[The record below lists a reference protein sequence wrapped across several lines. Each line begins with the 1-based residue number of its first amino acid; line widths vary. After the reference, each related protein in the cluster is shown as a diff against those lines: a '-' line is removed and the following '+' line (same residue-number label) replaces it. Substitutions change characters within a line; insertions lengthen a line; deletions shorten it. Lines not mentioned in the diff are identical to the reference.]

1 MFGLTLEKLF
11 VIGILAA
18 VIIGPQR
25 LPLYTQK
32 AAKLIAQFKAFI
44 STTRERAEA
53 EIGVPLDPKK
63 WEELDLK
70 QYDPRRIVREAL
82 VAPAVP
88 VPAAGSGSASDS
100 GGDSGA
106 DPVSVADPAGADPVT
121 VADPGPVDPAAAGEP
136 AVADPAAAADPNPAA
151 AAEPVA
157 DPAVTAPEPRRANP
171 SSTGR
176 GKRYA
181 VSGSSAHP
189 WRVRLP
195 EPAEGP
201 SDDAASDEFVE
212 EPSVR

>member
-11 VIGILAA
+11 VIGIFAA

-32 AAKLIAQFKAFI
+32 AAKLISQFKAFI

-88 VPAAGSGSASDS
+88 VPAAGSGSGSASDS
-100 GGDSGA
+100 SGDSG
-106 DPVSVADPAGADPVT
+106 ADPAGADPVT
-121 VADPGPVDPAAAGEP
+121 VADPVYPAADPAPTAD
-136 AVADPAAAADPNPAA
+136 AVADPT
-151 AAEPVA
+151 AEPDA

-212 EPSVR
+212 EPSLQ